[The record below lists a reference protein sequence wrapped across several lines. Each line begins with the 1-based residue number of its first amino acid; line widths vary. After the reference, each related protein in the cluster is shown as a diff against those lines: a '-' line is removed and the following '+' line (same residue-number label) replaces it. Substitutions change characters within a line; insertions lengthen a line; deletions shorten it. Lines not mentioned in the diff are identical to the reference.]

1 MARLREIEDLLLE
14 ETQEQVVVEE
24 TASLLTQIEVFED
37 IPLFGAVTGGLL
49 NLSVAHRADV
59 TARHLFQERWL
70 RDQGKVDEIEP
81 STEAS
86 KAARAERMVGR
97 LRSHRL
103 QHHLRRQ
110 LRRGVPRLSRRRGLR
125 PGHRFDPLGG
135 PRRGQGGDRR
145 GRRLARRDRR
155 PERHA
160 PNSSEWKSGSR
171 SGIIPGLAAIEE
183 VLMKDEEL
191 TAIILKTLRDSRS
204 PSGVEDI
211 VEIARPARGR

>member
-37 IPLFGAVTGGLL
+37 IPVFGAVTGGLL

-81 STEAS
+81 SRGRIEGPLAD
-86 KAARAERMVGR
+86 RLVGR
-97 LRSHRL
+97 LRAHRL

-110 LRRGVPRLSRRRGLR
+110 LRRG
-125 PGHRFDPLGG
+125 
-135 PRRGQGGDRR
+135 
-145 GRRLARRDRR
+145 
-155 PERHA
+155 
-160 PNSSEWKSGSR
+160 
-171 SGIIPGLAAIEE
+171 IPGL
-183 VLMKDEEL
+183 
-191 TAIILKTLRDSRS
+191 SRS
-204 PSGVEDI
+204 ARSSPRSPIRSARGSATGPGRRSKESTACSAGPPAAMAL
-211 VEIARPARGR
+211 ARPALEGSPRLAGA